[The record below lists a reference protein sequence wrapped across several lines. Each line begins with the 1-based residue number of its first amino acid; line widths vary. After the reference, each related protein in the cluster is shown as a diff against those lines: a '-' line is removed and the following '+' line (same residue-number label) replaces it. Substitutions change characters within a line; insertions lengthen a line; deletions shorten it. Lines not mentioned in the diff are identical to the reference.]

1 MKFFVVLVALMGLG
15 LSASAQDVPKIHL
28 ERVVRGFENPL
39 YVISDGTDRLF
50 VVEQPGRI
58 KIVKNGAI
66 LPKPFLDIRKEVDFG
81 GEKGLLSVAFH
92 PNFQENGYIYVDYV
106 SAKPTLHSVIAEFH
120 VEPGADTVDP
130 STERILLTIEQPFPN
145 HKGGLVMFGPDGM
158 LYLGK
163 GDGGKHDDPFNNA
176 QNTDSL
182 LGKILRIDV
191 NKRDPYGIPKDN
203 PFADGKGGRPEVY
216 AWGMRNPWRFSFDA
230 LTGELYCGDVGQ
242 NDWEEVDLIV
252 KGGNYGWRPR
262 EALHTNPNLKPA
274 EETPSG
280 AIDPILE
287 YAHKGHLNPLDRDL
301 SITGGYVYRG
311 KKYPSLVG
319 WYIYGDYASGR
330 IWGLKTEKGKLIQ
343 NVQLLKQDCN
353 PSSFGVDKDGE
364 IYLLEYGRGILTKV
378 VGE

>member
-92 PNFQENGYIYVDYV
+92 PNFKENGYIYVDYV

-230 LTGELYCGDVGQ
+230 LTSELYCGDVGQ

-262 EALHTNPNLKPA
+262 EALSHQPQPQTCRRNAQRRDRSDSRICPQG
-274 EETPSG
+274 PSQSPG
-280 AIDPILE
+280 SRSQHHRRLRLSWKEISQPRRLV
-287 YAHKGHLNPLDRDL
+287 YLRRLRQRSHLGIEN
-301 SITGGYVYRG
+301 
-311 KKYPSLVG
+311 
-319 WYIYGDYASGR
+319 
-330 IWGLKTEKGKLIQ
+330 
-343 NVQLLKQDCN
+343 
-353 PSSFGVDKDGE
+353 GE
-364 IYLLEYGRGILTKV
+364 G
-378 VGE
+378 